1 MLEFL
6 RHWIINIVTISII
19 LILFE
24 IVVPTGKIKKI
35 ITLVS
40 GFILLIAVVSP
51 LIKLKDKSFDLN
63 EAMLSDSYYIDRKEV
78 ETGSRLLE
86 ETQARQISEVYKR
99 KLAARVEEE
108 TNKLEGVTDSRAQV
122 VVNED
127 YNSEKFGEISKIS
140 VEIKKAK
147 SKAGASKI
155 EPVATVERV
164 AIKAKWSEKEEKG
177 KEGEDKGR
185 GTGKGKYTDKY
196 SDKDSDKDSDNLQFA
211 DPEDKRLTELVKQN
225 LNKSLEISKDNIE
238 VTIG

>member
-24 IVVPTGKIKKI
+24 IVVPSGKIKKI

-99 KLAARVEEE
+99 KLTARIEEE
-108 TNKLEGVTDSRAQV
+108 TNKLEGVTGSRAQV

-127 YNSEKFGEISKIS
+127 FNSEKFGEISKIS

-155 EPVATVERV
+155 APVATVERV
-164 AIKAKWSEKEEKG
+164 DIKAKWGEKEEK
-177 KEGEDKGR
+177 DKG
-185 GTGKGKYTDKY
+185 GSADKGKYTDKD
-196 SDKDSDKDSDNLQFA
+196 SNKNNDKDTDKANLQFA

-238 VTIG
+238 VTVG

>member
-24 IVVPTGKIKKI
+24 IVVPSGKIKKI

-99 KLAARVEEE
+99 KLAARIEEE
-108 TNKLEGVTDSRAQV
+108 TNKLEGVTGSRAQV

-164 AIKAKWSEKEEKG
+164 DIKAKWGEKEEKD

-185 GTGKGKYTDKY
+185 STDKGKYTDK
-196 SDKDSDKDSDNLQFA
+196 DRGNLQFA

>member
-24 IVVPTGKIKKI
+24 IVVPSGKIKKI

-40 GFILLIAVVSP
+40 GFILLIAVVNP
-51 LIKLKDKSFDLN
+51 LIMLKDKSFDLN

-86 ETQARQISEVYKR
+86 ETQARQISTIYKR
-99 KLAARVEEE
+99 KLAARIEEE
-108 TNKLEGVTDSRAQV
+108 TNRLEGVNGSRALV
-122 VVNED
+122 VINED
-127 YNSEKFGEISKIS
+127 IDSEKFGEITKIS
-140 VEIKKAK
+140 VEIIKAK
-147 SKAGASKI
+147 SRAGASKI
-155 EPVATVERV
+155 EPVAAVERID
-164 AIKAKWSEKEEKG
+164 IKAKSGDKEEKG
-177 KEGEDKGR
+177 KEKE
-185 GTGKGKYTDKY
+185 
-196 SDKDSDKDSDNLQFA
+196 NLKFI

-238 VTIG
+238 VTIT

>member
-1 MLEFL
+1 MLEFM

-24 IVVPTGKIKKI
+24 IVVPSGKIKKI

-40 GFILLIAVVSP
+40 GFILLIAVVNP

-86 ETQARQISEVYKR
+86 ETQARQISTVYKR
-99 KLAARVEEE
+99 KLTTRIEEE
-108 TNKLEGVTDSRAQV
+108 TNRLEGVNGSKALV
-122 VVNED
+122 VINED
-127 YNSEKFGEISKIS
+127 FKSEKFGEITKIS

-147 SKAGASKI
+147 SRAGASKI
-155 EPVATVERV
+155 EPVATVERID
-164 AIKAKWSEKEEKG
+164 IKAQSGDKEEKG
-177 KEGEDKGR
+177 K
-185 GTGKGKYTDKY
+185 
-196 SDKDSDKDSDNLQFA
+196 DKDKDNLKFV

-238 VTIG
+238 VTIT